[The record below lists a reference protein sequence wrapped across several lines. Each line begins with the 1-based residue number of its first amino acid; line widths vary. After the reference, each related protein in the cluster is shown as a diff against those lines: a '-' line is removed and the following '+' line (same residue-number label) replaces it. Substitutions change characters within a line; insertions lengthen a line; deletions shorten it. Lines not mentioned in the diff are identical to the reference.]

1 MGTITDK
8 FYNWAAHGLS
18 LVGIVTFQDAKALIL
33 FAGSLVLIGLQIRLY
48 LLKIKNE
55 KKEK

>member
-1 MGTITDK
+1 MGTITEK
-8 FYNWAAHGLS
+8 FYNYLTHSVS
-18 LVGIVTFQDAKALIL
+18 LVGILTFQDFKSAII